1 MHTLEYYL
9 TIKKNKVLIYGTT
22 WMELVKE
29 DRYKKPHPI
38 HMISLIWDVQS
49 RQIRRQ
55 ICGCLDGFSSKK
67 KTTEKLWFF
76 P

>member
-1 MHTLEYYL
+1 
-9 TIKKNKVLIYGTT
+9 
-22 WMELVKE
+22 MELVKE